1 MVDVFEIPT
10 YFLHKMLLTY
20 DIFKANFYIIRKQ
33 QYQLSKTRVINILKV
48 MNRLSRKC
56 IFRIMFENCAQS
68 ESIHVGN
75 CCFYFSIIFS
85 LCFIGR
91 QSLTLLL
98 QKCKKFLCLKW
109 LNSSNH
115 RHCHRIYQQRLLKQ
129 FSHFTTLE
137 NIHDSISI
145 KFVKVLL
152 TSCQNGG
159 GHPRFLLYFVIF

>member
-1 MVDVFEIPT
+1 MFLTFYSSWRQTSYSHGGCFWNST

-33 QYQLSKTRVINILKV
+33 QYQLPKIRVINIHKV
-48 MNRLSRKC
+48 MNRLSRKD

-68 ESIHVGN
+68 ESIYVGN

-98 QKCKKFLCLKW
+98 QKCKIFLCLKW

-115 RHCHRIYQQRLLKQ
+115 RHCL
-129 FSHFTTLE
+129 
-137 NIHDSISI
+137 
-145 KFVKVLL
+145 
-152 TSCQNGG
+152 
-159 GHPRFLLYFVIF
+159 P